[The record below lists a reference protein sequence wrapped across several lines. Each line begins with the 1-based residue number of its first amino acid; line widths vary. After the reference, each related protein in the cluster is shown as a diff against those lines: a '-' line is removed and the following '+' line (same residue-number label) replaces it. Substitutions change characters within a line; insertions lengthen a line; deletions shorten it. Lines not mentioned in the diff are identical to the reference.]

1 MKDEMRVFSCS
12 AHPALAEEICRELDV
27 KPGGISIHTFSND
40 NIKVKILENVRES
53 DVFVVQ
59 PSAAP
64 VNKGL
69 MEFLITIDALKHASA
84 GRITAVTPL
93 YPYARSDK
101 KDEPRIS
108 ITARLVADLLM
119 AAGADRVLTMN
130 LHAPQIAGFFRIPVD
145 QLDARPLLTK
155 HFEGVRSDQF
165 AVVAPDAGA
174 TKWVSRIAG
183 NLHVPLAIFDKRRAA
198 DDENAEVEHLIGD
211 VRGKDVLVLDDE
223 ILSGG
228 SMVSVVTALKRNG
241 AKDVYCGCVHPLFS
255 GDATDRLAKVG
266 IKELAV
272 TNTIPIPDEKMK
284 PFIKVISVGPL
295 FAQAIK
301 RIHVGDSVSTLFEDK
316 T

>member
-1 MKDEMRVFSCS
+1 MSMKDELKVFSGS
-12 AHPALAEEICRELDV
+12 AHPALTGEICRKLGVE
-27 KPGGISIHTFSND
+27 PGRINIRTFSND

-59 PSAAP
+59 PSAPP

-69 MEFLITIDALKHASA
+69 MELLITIDALKQASA

-145 QLDARPLLTK
+145 QLDARPLLTN
-155 HFEGVRSDQF
+155 HFERVRSERF

-183 NLHVPLAIFDKRRAA
+183 KLHVPLAIFDKRRAA
-198 DDENAEVEHLIGD
+198 DDENAQVEHLIGD
-211 VRGKDVLVLDDE
+211 VSGRDVLVMDDE

-241 AKDVYCGCVHPLFS
+241 VKNVYIGCVHPLFS
-255 GDATDRLAKVG
+255 GDATDRLSKID

-272 TNTIPIPDEKMK
+272 TNTIPIAEEKMR
-284 PFIKVISVGPL
+284 PFITVLSVGPL

-301 RIHVGDSVSTLFEDK
+301 RIHVGDSVSKLFED
-316 T
+316 

>member
-1 MKDEMRVFSCS
+1 MKDELRVFSGT
-12 AHPALAEEICRELDV
+12 AHPALAEEICRELGAE
-27 KPGGISIHTFSND
+27 PGRISIHTFSND

-59 PSAAP
+59 PSVPP

-69 MEFLITIDALKHASA
+69 MELLITIDALKHASA
-84 GRITAVTPL
+84 GRVTAITPL

-145 QLDARPLLTK
+145 QLDARPLLTNYFQK
-155 HFEGVRSDQF
+155 VHSDNF
-165 AVVAPDAGA
+165 VVVAPDAGA
-174 TKWVSRIAG
+174 TKWVSRVAAS
-183 NLHVPLAIFDKRRAA
+183 LHAPLAIFDKRRAA
-198 DDENAEVEHLIGD
+198 DDENAEVEHLIGN
-211 VRGKDVLVLDDE
+211 VAGRDVLVLDDE

-228 SMVSVVTALKRNG
+228 SMVSVVAALKRNG
-241 AKDVYCGCVHPLFS
+241 AKDVYVGCVHPAFS
-255 GDATDRLAKVG
+255 GNATDKLAQAG

-272 TNTIPIPDEKMK
+272 TNTIPIPPEKMR
-284 PFIKVISVGPL
+284 PFIKVLSVGPL

-301 RIHVGDSVSTLFEDK
+301 RIHIGDSVSTLFEDK

>member
-1 MKDEMRVFSCS
+1 MKDELIVFSGS
-12 AHPALAEEICRELDV
+12 AHPALTGEICRELGV
-27 KPGGISIHTFSND
+27 EPGRINIHTFSND

-59 PSAAP
+59 PSAPP

-69 MEFLITIDALKHASA
+69 MELLITIDALKQASA

-145 QLDARPLLTK
+145 QLDARPLLTN
-155 HFEGVRSDQF
+155 HFERIRSERF

-183 NLHVPLAIFDKRRAA
+183 RLRAPLAIFDKRRAA
-198 DDENAEVEHLIGD
+198 DDENAQVEHLIGD
-211 VRGKDVLVLDDE
+211 VSGRDVLVMDDE

-228 SMVSVVTALKRNG
+228 SMVSVVNALKRSG
-241 AKDVYCGCVHPLFS
+241 AKNVYVGCVHPLFS
-255 GDATDRLAKVG
+255 GDATDRLSKVG

-272 TNTIPIPDEKMK
+272 TNTIPIAGEKMR
-284 PFIKVISVGPL
+284 PFITVLSVGPL

-301 RIHVGDSVSTLFEDK
+301 RIHVGDSVSKLFED
-316 T
+316 